1 MSTKHVTRSC
11 NRHFEWLCSKGVRFP
26 VNQWKK
32 YFVKKCACKK
42 KTLIRFLGYSIRIKF
57 KGIYAIKP
65 KNLSEYKVPDSRPRF
80 VQRNLLLGER
90 ISSNWNFLRRKRR
103 HNWSSRRGY
112 ELKVEIFAERHRWR
126 YRSAPKLHD
135 LQGAR
140 SDKLLVSTSW
150 RKLRTQILKLSI
162 KKLIIKLVQ
171 MLQLKFY
178 EPSSV
183 SWNSRVSNRI
193 IIFCLFPL
201 DNILK
206 QTVKGNISNGL
217 F

>member
-1 MSTKHVTRSC
+1 VSVFLSISEKNTLLK
-11 NRHFEWLCSKGVRFP
+11 NALVR
-26 VNQWKK
+26 
-32 YFVKKCACKK
+32 
-42 KTLIRFLGYSIRIKF
+42 KTLIRFLGYSTLTKF

-65 KNLSEYKVPDSRPRF
+65 RNLSEYKVLDSRPRF
-80 VQRNLLLGER
+80 AQRNLLLGER

-103 HNWSSRRGY
+103 HNLSSRRGY

-183 SWNSRVSNRI
+183 S
-193 IIFCLFPL
+193 
-201 DNILK
+201 
-206 QTVKGNISNGL
+206 
-217 F
+217 